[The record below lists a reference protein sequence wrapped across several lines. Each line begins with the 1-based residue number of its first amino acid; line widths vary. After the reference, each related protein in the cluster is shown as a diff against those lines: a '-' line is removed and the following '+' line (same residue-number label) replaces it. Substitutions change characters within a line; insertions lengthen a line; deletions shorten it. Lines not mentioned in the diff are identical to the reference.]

1 MKKLCLV
8 VCLIL
13 SLSILTS
20 CAKKNPNPTPTPTP
34 PITITPTSPITI
46 TPTPT
51 PTITTTPPPSGTSS
65 SISSYFS
72 YKPNIKY
79 VFEGK
84 GNEYAAYTVFVD
96 YIVGTKV
103 QLRID
108 NGGTETVKVME
119 NKNGKL
125 SVILSKSEVYYR
137 ENLTNSSIGSPE
149 IILKEPLVKG
159 TTWTLPDKSKRFI
172 SNVDV
177 KIKTKLGTYKT
188 IEVTTKN
195 KSGKILDYYAPNV
208 GLVKSAFLL
217 NGKEEV
223 SSTLAKMGANIP
235 LVQTVQFYYPNTNL
249 DKVYYIGKKLSFK
262 TNDITKIVFEKAF
275 KALPAGKNLARVL
288 TPNAKI
294 KSLYLNKDNAV
305 YVDFS
310 KEFLTE
316 MNAGSGYESLILK
329 SITNTLGVYYGVNKV
344 HITVEGKP
352 YASGHIELKKGEF
365 FKVDLKNT
373 FQLK

>member
-1 MKKLCLV
+1 MKKLLIA

-20 CAKKNPNPTPTPTP
+20 CSKNNPNPTPTPS
-34 PITITPTSPITI
+34 PTVTSTL
-46 TPTPT
+46 T
-51 PTITTTPPPSGTSS
+51 PTITATPPPSGTSS
-65 SISSYFS
+65 ISDYFA

-84 GNEYAAYTVFVD
+84 GNEYAAYTVLVD

-103 QLRID
+103 QLRTD
-108 NGGTETVKVME
+108 NGGTETVTVME
-119 NKNGKL
+119 NKDGQL
-125 SVILSKSEVYYR
+125 SIILSKSEVYYR
-137 ENLTNSSIGSPE
+137 ENLTNSTIGNPE

-159 TTWTLPDKSKRFI
+159 TTWTLPDKRKRFI

-177 KIKTKLGTYKT
+177 EIKTKLGTFKT
-188 IEVTTKN
+188 IEVTTENEFDKT
-195 KSGKILDYYAPNV
+195 LDYYAPGV

-217 NGKEEV
+217 NDIEEV
-223 SSTLAKMGANIP
+223 SSTLIKMNPNVP
-235 LVQTVQFYYPNTNL
+235 LTQTVQFYYPNSNV
-249 DKVYYIGKKLSFK
+249 DKIFYVSKKLSFK
-262 TNDITKIVFEKAF
+262 TNDITRIIFEKAF
-275 KALPAGKNLARVL
+275 KTMPAGKNLARVL
-288 TPNAKI
+288 SPNAKI
-294 KSLYLNKDNAV
+294 KSLYLNKDNSL

-344 HITVEGKP
+344 YLTVEGKP
-352 YASGHIELKKGEF
+352 YASGHIEMKKGEF

>member
-1 MKKLCLV
+1 MKKLLIA

-20 CAKKNPNPTPTPTP
+20 CSRNNPNPTPTPTP
-34 PITITPTSPITI
+34 TITI

-51 PTITTTPPPSGTSS
+51 ITATPPPNGTSS
-65 SISSYFS
+65 INDYFS
-72 YKPNIKY
+72 YKPNTKY

-84 GNEYAAYTVFVD
+84 GNEYAAYTVLVD

-103 QLRID
+103 QLRTD
-108 NGGTETVKVME
+108 NGGTETVNVIE
-119 NKNGKL
+119 NKDGQL
-125 SVILSKSEVYYR
+125 SILLSKSEVYYR
-137 ENLTNSSIGSPE
+137 ENLTSSSIGSPE
-149 IILKEPLVKG
+149 IILKEPLIKG
-159 TTWTLPDKSKRFI
+159 TTWTLPDGRKRSI
-172 SNVDV
+172 SNVDIE
-177 KIKTKLGTYKT
+177 IKTKLGTYKT
-188 IEVTTKN
+188 IEVTTENEFDKT
-195 KSGKILDYYAPNV
+195 LDYYAPNV
-208 GLVKSAFLL
+208 GLVKSSFVVKDL
-217 NGKEEV
+217 EEA
-223 SSTLAKMGANIP
+223 SSTIVKMNSNVS

-249 DKVYYIGKKLSFK
+249 DKVYYVGKKFSFK
-262 TNDITKIVFEKAF
+262 TNDIAKIIFEKAF

-288 TPNAKI
+288 SPNAKI

-310 KEFLTE
+310 KEFLSE

-329 SITNTLGVYYGVNKV
+329 SITNTLGLYYGVNKV
-344 HITVEGKP
+344 NLTVEGKP
-352 YASGHIELKKGEF
+352 YASGHIEMKKGKF

>member
-1 MKKLCLV
+1 MKKLFLV

-20 CAKKNPNPTPTPTP
+20 CSKIKPNPTPTPTP
-34 PITITPTSPITI
+34 SITSTTTPTL
-46 TPTPT
+46 TPT
-51 PTITTTPPPSGTSS
+51 PTITATPPPSGTSS
-65 SISSYFS
+65 SISDYFA

-103 QLRID
+103 QLRTD
-108 NGGTETVKVME
+108 NGGTETVTVIE
-119 NKNGKL
+119 NKDCQL

-137 ENLTNSSIGSPE
+137 ENLTNSTIGSPE

-177 KIKTKLGTYKT
+177 EIKTKLGTYKT
-188 IEVTTKN
+188 IEVTTEN
-195 KSGKILDYYAPNV
+195 KSGKTLDYYALNV
-208 GLVKSAFLL
+208 GLVKSAFVLK
-217 NGKEEV
+217 GKEEV
-223 SSTLAKMGANIP
+223 SSTLVKMYANVP
-235 LVQTVQFYYPNTNL
+235 LTQTVQFYYPNTNL
-249 DKVYYIGKKLSFK
+249 DKVYYVGKKLTFK
-262 TNDITKIVFEKAF
+262 TNDITKIAFEKAF
-275 KALPAGKNLARVL
+275 MALPTGKNLARVL

-344 HITVEGKP
+344 RLTVEGKP
-352 YASGHIELKKGEF
+352 YASGHIEMKKGEF